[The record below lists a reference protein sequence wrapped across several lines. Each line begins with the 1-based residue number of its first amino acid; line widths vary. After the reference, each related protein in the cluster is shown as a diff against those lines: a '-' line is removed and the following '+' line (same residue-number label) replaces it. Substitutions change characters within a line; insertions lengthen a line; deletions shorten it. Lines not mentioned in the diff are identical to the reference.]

1 VKVVALLKVVVS
13 VVAWALWIE
22 LAALG
27 AQVLHVPSQFP
38 SISEAVAHA
47 SPGAILY
54 VSPGTYSE
62 NLVIEIPLS
71 LIGLDGEDEAVR
83 IESNDV
89 SEPIVEVRLSERQG
103 VLIQG
108 LLLVTAGPGAC
119 ILANGANDA
128 PVTVRCCSFEAT
140 GGCETNCIDVVR
152 GNMTVADSTFVG
164 PNKAQRVLDRSNGV
178 FVRADASAIVRD
190 CTFSD
195 FEDSVQTQGGR
206 RLVVQ
211 GSRITCSMGGLTVW
225 NDESDETEVIFDRNT
240 ILDCVAG
247 ITLTGHA
254 ASVNITSNRISGS
267 RWLPFRI
274 ALPTC
279 PGTEDGTP
287 FTGQIRGRANTVDP
301 PEALC
306 PWEDDPYWPAGFFL

>member
-1 VKVVALLKVVVS
+1 VKVMAILKVVASVVVF
-13 VVAWALWIE
+13 ALWIE
-22 LAALG
+22 FPALG

-38 SISEAVAHA
+38 SISEAIAHA
-47 SPGAILY
+47 SPGATIY
-54 VSPGTYSE
+54 VSPGTYIE
-62 NLVIEIPLS
+62 NPVIAIPLS
-71 LIGLDGEDEAVR
+71 LVGLDEEDEVVR
-83 IESNDV
+83 IESEEA
-89 SEPIVEVRLSERQG
+89 SEPIIEVRLSERQG

-119 ILANGANDA
+119 ILANGADDA
-128 PVTVRCCSFEAT
+128 RVTVRRCSFEAT
-140 GGCETNCIDVVR
+140 GGYETNCIDVVR

-195 FEDSVQTQGGR
+195 FEDSVATQGGR

-211 GSRITCSMGGLTVW
+211 GSRITRSIGGLTIW
-225 NDESDETEVIFDRNT
+225 NGDSDETEVIFDRNT

-247 ITLTGHA
+247 ITLTGHTV
-254 ASVNITSNRISGS
+254 SISITWNRISES

-279 PGTEDGTP
+279 PGTEGGTP
-287 FTGQIRGRANTVDP
+287 FTGQIRGRANTVDT